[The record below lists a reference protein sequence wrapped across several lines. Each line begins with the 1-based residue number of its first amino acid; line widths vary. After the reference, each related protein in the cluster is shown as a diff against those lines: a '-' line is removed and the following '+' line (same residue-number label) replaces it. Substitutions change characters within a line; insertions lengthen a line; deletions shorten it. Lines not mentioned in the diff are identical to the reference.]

1 MSVKITSTNTKTG
14 KETITIIKGNKV
26 KGFAIRDG
34 QVYKRSLFNSIIY
47 KIKKFISKFISKF
60 IK

>member
-26 KGFAIRDG
+26 KGFVIKDG
-34 QVYKRSLFNSIIY
+34 QVYKDLYLTILFIRLKSLLVSLLSNLL
-47 KIKKFISKFISKF
+47 
-60 IK
+60 